1 MTEQTPNSKYEL
13 FNYMDLFVEE
23 GYPLLIDSF
32 ATVDAEEGAGESHK
46 AATAEQIGQ
55 DLWEFFGCGCC
66 LIWLDAHLKD
76 EDMAVKDEI
85 NAVNRNAALE
95 VYPDMADGLGNFYE
109 FLWDNEGRD
118 KEIAEETL
126 EEYLTLWLATNF
138 YDKEDDNAD
147 FTEDELDVAYAAAGT
162 FNDFVKQVLLIQQ
175 DVFGPY
181 VKESVNNAML
191 SGLFDIDDANN
202 VLN

>member
-1 MTEQTPNSKYEL
+1 MTEQTTDSKYAL
-13 FNYMDLFVEE
+13 FDYMDLFVEE

-32 ATVDAEEGAGESHK
+32 AAVDAEEETQK
-46 AATAEQIGQ
+46 AAIAEQIGQ
-55 DLWEFFGCGCC
+55 DIWEFFGCGCC

-76 EDMAVKDEI
+76 DDEAVKEEI
-85 NAVNRNAALE
+85 NAVNRAIAQE
-95 VYPDMADGLGNFYE
+95 VYPDMEEGLANFYE
-109 FLWDNEGRD
+109 FLWENEGQG
-118 KEIAEETL
+118 KEILEDTL

-138 YDKEDDNAD
+138 YDKEADAD

-162 FNDFVKQVLLIQQ
+162 FNDFVKQVLLIQK

-181 VKESVNNAML
+181 VKDSVNDAML
-191 SGLFDIDDANN
+191 SGLFDIDDADA